1 MLARMNVRPLTTRKL
16 GATYVA
22 EVVHDPESGMWVAA
36 CDALSVATEAPTY
49 DALTERFWEIA
60 PEVAAENGVAFDVAT
75 ARVDF
80 IHATTGPERD
90 LLVG

>member
-1 MLARMNVRPLTTRKL
+1 MDTCDEARLDRLSPPLI
-16 GATYVA
+16 V

-49 DALTERFWEIA
+49 DALTKRFWEIA

-80 IHATTGPERD
+80 IHATTGPARD